1 MEVIIPYLSA
11 PMLPRNFGE
20 YYFSAPPSPGHV
32 SELYQ
37 DFDDFAVTNNASAVP
52 FDWEEKPGTPKSP
65 NANTSFEDDFA
76 FDVSEEL
83 GKKTIPAEELFD
95 RGKIR
100 PLNPQPR
107 SPRKKKEIDTFA
119 TEVENTH
126 KRTKNDR
133 GRERVSSLSLS
144 NSDRRDVRSLS
155 PHMVSKFQWKEE
167 QQLQQK
173 TEKKS
178 FISSNPAFS
187 STTSNGCKKWSL
199 KDFFLFRSVSEGR
212 AADRNPLKKYIA
224 LFKRSKGV
232 KSSIFRS
239 IEGSN
244 SRSNSK
250 RRPISA
256 HELHYT
262 VNRAVSEDL
271 KKKTFLPYKQGI
283 LGRLAFNPAV
293 HALANGFGLSRN

>member
-11 PMLPRNFGE
+11 PILPRNLGE

-37 DFDDFAVTNNASAVP
+37 DFDNFAVTNNASAVP

-95 RGKIR
+95 GGKIR

-107 SPRKKKEIDTFA
+107 SPIKKKEIDIFA

-144 NSDRRDVRSLS
+144 NSGRRD
-155 PHMVSKFQWKEE
+155 
-167 QQLQQK
+167 
-173 TEKKS
+173 
-178 FISSNPAFS
+178 
-187 STTSNGCKKWSL
+187 
-199 KDFFLFRSVSEGR
+199 DFFLFRSTSEGR
-212 AADRNPLKKYIA
+212 AADRDPLKKYID
-224 LFKRSKGV
+224 LFKRSKEV
-232 KSSIFRS
+232 KSSSFWS
-239 IEGSN
+239 IKGSN
-244 SRSNSK
+244 SGSNSK
-250 RRPISA
+250 KRGSISA

-283 LGRLAFNPAV
+283 LGRLAFNPAG